1 MAENADKSQGPQ
13 TEEMTFWDHLDAL
26 RGVLIKAIVVFAAI
40 AAALFAFMP
49 EIFNSVILGPCRPG
63 FPTYRALAKIAAL
76 WPGAFDAPMTDF
88 TVELVNYQLASQFFI
103 HMSMTCWLSLVLS
116 FPVIIYLFWTFIK
129 PGLYPRERRGA
140 TSAFLFGVVMFYLG
154 VAVGY
159 FLVFPLTVRFLADY
173 QLSSM
178 VPNVISLDSYT
189 DTFVTIV
196 FLMGV
201 VFELPLLAWLLG
213 RMGLLTRGFFAV
225 YRRHAIVA
233 LLILAAVIT
242 PTGDP
247 FTLFAVFIPIYL
259 LWEFSAT
266 LVPKRA
272 PEDD

>member
-1 MAENADKSQGPQ
+1 MAGKADNAPDVAG
-13 TEEMTFWDHLDAL
+13 EMTFWDHLDAL
-26 RGVLIKAIVVFAAI
+26 RGVLFRAIGVFAAV
-40 AAALFAFMP
+40 AAVLFAFMP
-49 EIFNSVILGPCRPG
+49 EIFNGVVLGPCTPD
-63 FPTYRALAKIAAL
+63 FPTYRFLMRLSAM
-76 WPGAFDAPMTDF
+76 WPGMLDAPDSDF

-103 HMSMTCWLSLVLS
+103 HMSMTCWLALVVS
-116 FPVIIYLFWTFIK
+116 FPVVIYMLWTFIK

-140 TSAFLFGVVMFYLG
+140 SKAFLFGVVMFYLG
-154 VAVGY
+154 VAAGY
-159 FLVFPLTVRFLADY
+159 YLVFPLTVRFLADY
-173 QLSSM
+173 QLSDL

-213 RMGLLTRGFFAV
+213 RMGLLTRRFFSL

-233 LLILAAVIT
+233 LMVLAAVIT

-247 FTLFAVFIPIYL
+247 FTLFAVFIPIYM

-266 LVPKRA
+266 LVPKNA

>member
-1 MAENADKSQGPQ
+1 MSDNVGNSPAQAG
-13 TEEMTFWDHLDAL
+13 EMTFWDHLDTL
-26 RGVLIKAIVVFAAI
+26 RGVLLKAIAVFAVV

-49 EIFNSVILGPCRPG
+49 EIFNGVILAPCTPG
-63 FPTYRALAKIAAL
+63 FPTYRALEWLSAK
-76 WPGAFDAPMTDF
+76 WPGAIEGPVGDF
-88 TVELVNYQLASQFFI
+88 SVELVNYQLASQFFI
-103 HMSMTCWLSLVLS
+103 HMSMTCWLALVLS
-116 FPVIIYLFWTFIK
+116 FPVVIYLFWTFIK

-140 TSAFLFGVVMFYLG
+140 SAAFMFGVVMFYLG
-154 VAVGY
+154 VCTGY

-173 QLSSM
+173 QLSDL

-189 DTFVTIV
+189 DTFITIV

-213 RMGLLTRGFFAV
+213 RMGLLTRRFFSL

-233 LLILAAVIT
+233 LMVLAAVIT

-266 LVPKRA
+266 LVPKQA
-272 PEDD
+272 PEED